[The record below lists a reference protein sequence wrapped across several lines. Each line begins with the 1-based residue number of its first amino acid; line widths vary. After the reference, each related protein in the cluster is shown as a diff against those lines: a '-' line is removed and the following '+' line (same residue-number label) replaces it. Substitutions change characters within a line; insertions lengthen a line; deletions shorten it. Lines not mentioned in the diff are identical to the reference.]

1 MFCVDLQRT
10 QAICPVMEKKKA
22 DGKTVGFIVSVQFIK
37 EIVNVTRCIG
47 HIVEQV
53 IRIQTFNETRA
64 L

>member
-1 MFCVDLQRT
+1 
-10 QAICPVMEKKKA
+10 MEKEKA